1 MKIIA
6 KIGFWLSIASIM
18 ISVIMVL
25 INPEVRRQAFA
36 LDFPLYTMGEK
47 TLFMVLPILLSFAA
61 TIACLIGI
69 KNRYAQYG
77 LFTTI
82 ISWLILYSFL
92 GNKGFQYIF

>member
-6 KIGFWLSIASIM
+6 KIGFWLSIASMM
-18 ISVIMVL
+18 ISIMMVL
-25 INPEVRRQAFA
+25 TNSEARRQAFA

-47 TLFMVLPILLSFAA
+47 TLYMVLPILLSFAA

-77 LFTTI
+77 LFTTV
-82 ISWLILYSFL
+82 ISWLVLYFFL
-92 GNKGFQYIF
+92 RNEGFQYIF